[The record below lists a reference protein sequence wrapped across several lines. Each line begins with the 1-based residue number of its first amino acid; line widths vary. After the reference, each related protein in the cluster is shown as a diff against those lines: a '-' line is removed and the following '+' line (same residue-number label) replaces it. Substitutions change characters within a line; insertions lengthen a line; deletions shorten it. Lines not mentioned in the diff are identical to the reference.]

1 MREIEVLVELFDDI
15 AMAKTKLAA
24 FEYEGA
30 KQVVD
35 TYYVD
40 PKRKNLKLNAQNK
53 LMECCRIR
61 EKNGKFFAA
70 YKVDNYKGDVWQYSD
85 EYETEVKDLHAMEM
99 IFDCLGL
106 EVLVIIDNTKHTYV
120 TPDYEIVIE
129 EVNGLGNFLE
139 VEALHDDDRFS
150 VDEVKAKI
158 YKFIDDLGLNIGE
171 ELNSGKPELFLLKQ
185 AEENKN
191 GKNN

>member
-15 AMAKTKLAA
+15 TMAKTKLAA
-24 FEYEGA
+24 FNYEGA
-30 KQVVD
+30 KQVID

-40 PKRKNLKLNAQNK
+40 PKRKNLKLNNKNK

-61 EKNGKFFAA
+61 EKNGKFFTA
-70 YKVDNYKGDVWQYSD
+70 YKIDHYNDGVWQYSD

-106 EVLVIIDNTKHTYV
+106 EVLLIVDNTKHTYK
-120 TPDYEIVIE
+120 TTDYEIVVE

-150 VDEVKAKI
+150 VNEVKAKI
-158 YKFIDDLGLNIGE
+158 YKFIDDLGLNVGD
-171 ELNSGKPELFLLKQ
+171 ELNAGKPELLLNKKMS
-185 AEENKN
+185 AEK
-191 GKNN
+191 